1 MRGGIIMAP
10 DALFYPLLLAAL
22 VSVCMIIHAW
32 WPDPLR
38 ATPLPPVQPDQ
49 PRCNRSKEPKPFAGY
64 LQKPLCESCEHGI
77 DSRPKAPG
85 SPPPIILFNR
95 GRKRT
100 VDTSRHFCP
109 DPDCSYHG
117 RLGLGNIRANGHPG
131 GQPWRQ
137 FQCVSCQGYFY
148 ETHGTIFHGKRSSP
162 ELIVH
167 VIACLAEG
175 LGIRGTARVF
185 EIDANTVLHW
195 LMEAAEQLQAFSAYF
210 LHDVHLN
217 QIQLDELYAV
227 LSAVRDG
234 NLSEDEAIEHLSTSP
249 LWVWTAIDPESKL
262 MLSALVGERS
272 QAMAQA
278 VLHQIAQLL
287 APGCMPL
294 FLSDGNPSYLPAIV
308 RHFGHW
314 VQLPRRQAKGPALKP
329 RWMPWPGL
337 LYAQLM
343 SQD

>member
-1 MRGGIIMAP
+1 
-10 DALFYPLLLAAL
+10 
-22 VSVCMIIHAW
+22 
-32 WPDPLR
+32 
-38 ATPLPPVQPDQ
+38 
-49 PRCNRSKEPKPFAGY
+49 
-64 LQKPLCESCEHGI
+64 
-77 DSRPKAPG
+77 
-85 SPPPIILFNR
+85 
-95 GRKRT
+95 
-100 VDTSRHFCP
+100 
-109 DPDCSYHG
+109 
-117 RLGLGNIRANGHPG
+117 
-131 GQPWRQ
+131 
-137 FQCVSCQGYFY
+137 VSCQGYFY

-185 EIDANTVLHW
+185 EIDPNTVLQW

-217 QIQLDELYAV
+217 QIQLDELYAI

-329 RWMPWPGL
+329 RWMPLPGL

-343 SQD
+343 SED